1 MIRAMGLEQSA
12 LVNVST
18 SVFTDMYNTEWAIPY
33 VMCAYENGITTGTE
47 EGLFNPEGPV
57 TADQFA
63 TFTLRAAGE
72 SDFDYTEGMQIL
84 IDRGII
90 TEEQSETMDLFTR
103 GDMAKI
109 IYEAREN
116 GLL

>member
-1 MIRAMGLEQSA
+1 MSQFADIPSENWAAPYAA
-12 LVNVST
+12 LAKDEGIT
-18 SVFTDMYNTEWAIPY
+18 
-33 VMCAYENGITTGTE
+33 NGISDTE
-47 EGLFNPEGPV
+47 FAPDDPV

-72 SDFDYTEGMQIL
+72 SDFDYTEGIQIL